1 MGSTDSFLPGSWK
14 AAPAVGEFET
24 AAAEPEA
31 APAEG
36 VPADPAE
43 DVGVVG
49 VGTGVVVTES
59 ATAEVVPDG
68 TGTEETPITT
78 IGGDPDTE
86 GERVDADADADVL
99 TDTDTDDTSM
109 ADEVG
114 LAEAE
119 VVTEEDAVEEVKV
132 VDTVE
137 EAVDAEEVA
146 DDAEGVVDEVE
157 EVAVELGAATVVDV
171 SLAPVLEAEIVAVVE
186 SVDDDPLGSI
196 VTVHVFTS
204 CTASLP

>member
-1 MGSTDSFLPGSWK
+1 
-14 AAPAVGEFET
+14 
-24 AAAEPEA
+24 
-31 APAEG
+31 
-36 VPADPAE
+36 
-43 DVGVVG
+43 
-49 VGTGVVVTES
+49 
-59 ATAEVVPDG
+59 
-68 TGTEETPITT
+68 
-78 IGGDPDTE
+78 
-86 GERVDADADADVL
+86 
-99 TDTDTDDTSM
+99 M

-114 LAEAE
+114 LVEAE

-137 EAVDAEEVA
+137 ETVAEDSDTVEEAVDAEEVV

-157 EVAVELGAATVVDV
+157 EVVVELGAATVVDV